1 MIYFSSNHSS
11 VITVLIGITSAM
23 FLKGLISSSMFPPFR
38 HIIPFGM
45 ALKHFSICFSLLSWQ
60 GRAVA

>member
-23 FLKGLISSSMFPPFR
+23 FLKGLISSSMFPR
-38 HIIPFGM
+38 HTAGYSFPRM
-45 ALKHFSICFSLLSWQ
+45 SLQ
-60 GRAVA
+60 TYRRNRKENTRG